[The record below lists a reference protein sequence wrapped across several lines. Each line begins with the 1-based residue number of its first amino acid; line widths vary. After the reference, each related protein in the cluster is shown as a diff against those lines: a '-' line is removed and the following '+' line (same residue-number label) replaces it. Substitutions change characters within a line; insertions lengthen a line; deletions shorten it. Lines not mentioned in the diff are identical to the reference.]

1 MARLEWD
8 KIGEHFM
15 ELGTDHG
22 VLYVQDPDKD
32 PIKDDMK
39 YHYGK
44 GVVWNGLT
52 SVTLSPEGAEPSDIY
67 ADNIKYATIRSAE
80 TFGATIEA
88 YTFPD
93 EFYECD
99 GSVVVAK
106 GIVLHGQKRNQFG
119 FSYRSRVINDTNPDS
134 DDTYKLHLIYGA
146 TASPSE
152 QTTET
157 INDSPDPGT
166 FSWEIAT
173 TPIAVKGFKPVAHI
187 EILSRN
193 YPAAVMQK
201 IEDILYGSE
210 TTDPRM
216 PLPDELI
223 EILELPEAFLATAIS
238 APKESEI
245 IPGSKNKRVSDVQK
259 DIKITE
265 EDLYNA
271 KITGTSKKVT
281 SFEYDNAVTMIS
293 TTTVADGNVIV
304 IDLDAPEDATVDI
317 IGPKDTKKI
326 SKAKSGL
333 VVIEV
338 EKTKKSPITVQV
350 TVDERVY
357 TKTYDLSGLDVE
369 DS

>member
-1 MARLEWD
+1 MRLEWD

-22 VLYVQDPDKD
+22 VLYLQAPDKD
-32 PIKDDMK
+32 PVKDDMK

-88 YTFPD
+88 YTFPE

-99 GSVVVAK
+99 GSVIVAK
-106 GIVLHGQKRNQFG
+106 GLVLHGQKRNQFG

-134 DDTYKLHLIYGA
+134 DDSYKLHLIYGA

-152 QTTET
+152 QTHET

-166 FSWEIAT
+166 LSWEIAT

-210 TTDPRM
+210 TTEARM

-223 EILELPEAFLATAIS
+223 EILSQPEGILAT
-238 APKESEI
+238 K
-245 IPGSKNKRVSDVQK
+245 VSV
-259 DIKITE
+259 
-265 EDLYNA
+265 
-271 KITGTSKKVT
+271 
-281 SFEYDNAVTMIS
+281 
-293 TTTVADGNVIV
+293 
-304 IDLDAPEDATVDI
+304 
-317 IGPKDTKKI
+317 PKDTKQFLGKNASELQENIKI
-326 SKAKSGL
+326 NEKSLTDVTVTGTLKKVDLYPEFGSGTNANHYLAIDVDVPTGAKAELIGVKVTEPKAINDGYVVFAVEDKAKPFRIR
-333 VVIEV
+333 VTDDEAVIEKV
-338 EKTKKSPITVQV
+338 
-350 TVDERVY
+350 
-357 TKTYDLSGLDVE
+357 YDLSGLE
-369 DS
+369 LADSE

>member
-187 EILSRN
+187 EILSRT

-223 EILELPEAFLATAIS
+223 EILSLPEGILATQIS
-238 APKESEI
+238 APKPTETFL
-245 IPGSKNKRVSDVQK
+245 KKAASDLQEN
-259 DIKITE
+259 IKINEKSLTDVAVTGTLKKVDNFTE
-265 EDLYNA
+265 FGDVDNGSGHYLAINVDVPEGAEADLIGVKYTEPK
-271 KITGTSKKVT
+271 KITDGYVLFKVT
-281 SFEYDNAVTMIS
+281 DKSKPFTIRVTDDE
-293 TTTVADGNVIV
+293 TV
-304 IDLDAPEDATVDI
+304 IDKV
-317 IGPKDTKKI
+317 
-326 SKAKSGL
+326 
-333 VVIEV
+333 
-338 EKTKKSPITVQV
+338 
-350 TVDERVY
+350 
-357 TKTYDLSGLDVE
+357 YDLTGLELKDG
-369 DS
+369 D